1 MIVVFVYR
9 IVSIM
14 FQWLPK
20 RPTFAVGMIVCGF
33 GGGALIFNQVVT
45 GFINPKNLSPSLETS
60 DGQK

>member
-1 MIVVFVYR
+1 
-9 IVSIM
+9 M